1 MQPGQTEEPGQGG
14 ASARRA
20 CQECSR
26 KKSKCDRLLPR
37 CSSCQKYRRVC
48 DYERP
53 GKTPLTRRHLTQV
66 EEELSRAKILL
77 RELQSR
83 QNRENTNVSS
93 MSLPEVNILDKEPA
107 TPSPPP
113 SQPTEYQRHNEADA
127 AIPQQNPSLQ
137 EYFGSSRSRDTHAPE
152 TEYCTLIA
160 HTASPNHHN
169 LHTPCTDRLSRS
181 NRDIMIS
188 LETPPTSGSFEW
200 DERSGQEGGQ
210 KFVDGMGSLTS
221 DVDGSGY
228 LGVASGAALLRIT
241 VGNNSHRSGTTS
253 PRVSTIPFALTSLS
267 ALDGYIDDY
276 FSLYHRSYPIV
287 HEATFRAQFME
298 IIPRP
303 SGNAWQVLLYVV
315 AALGAWSTAT
325 QRSDVH
331 TGLFEAAKARFSI
344 DMLETGNLV
353 LVQALT
359 LMSNYAQMGNK
370 PNSSYNYYG
379 LARRIA
385 MGIGLHKEFSAWQ
398 LNPLVVEMRRRV
410 WWCLYV
416 FDVGSIITFS
426 RPFDFPQ
433 SGVDVE
439 LPINVHDTD
448 LTISTTQRPP
458 PADTTTVYSHL
469 RAQCSFHMATCNIY
483 ERMISNTFPT
493 AKEMS
498 TLDDIS
504 ICPWLASLPHY
515 FQPHAIQP
523 PKYAFCH
530 ATLQWRYRNLRILA
544 YRPFLVRRAMSGS
557 EWGQDQDNLDDPE
570 SIDLA
575 FQRCLDASRESVE
588 LISSFWF
595 NNSQTMMA
603 SWYGLYFLFQAVLIP
618 IVCLRNNPQS
628 DMAGAWRDQIRES
641 IRVLESMMRLNPTA
655 SRCLRVV
662 TSLTES
668 YISNEEEINEPTQE
682 SWQDQLTGLYPMM
695 WPELGSD
702 FAQLDRINALQESTI
717 TDFMNRMSAYD

>member
-1 MQPGQTEEPGQGG
+1 MIVD
-14 ASARRA
+14 AHL
-20 CQECSR
+20 
-26 KKSKCDRLLPR
+26 KCDRLLPH

-48 DYERP
+48 NYERP
-53 GKTPLTRRHLTQV
+53 GKTPLTRRHLTHV
-66 EEELSRAKILL
+66 EEELSRAKALL
-77 RELQSR
+77 SELQSR
-83 QNRENTNVSS
+83 QRRENTNGSS
-93 MSLPEVNILDKEPA
+93 MSPPEVNIVGKEPA
-107 TPSPPP
+107 TPSLPL
-113 SQPTEYQRHNEADA
+113 SQSTEYRRNNEIDV
-127 AIPQQNPSLQ
+127 AIPQQNLSLQ
-137 EYFGSSRSRDTHAPE
+137 GYFDSSHSRDAQPPE
-152 TEYCTLIA
+152 TEFCA
-160 HTASPNHHN
+160 ANAQTASPDHQN
-169 LHTPCTDRLSRS
+169 LHTPCSNRVSRS

-200 DERSGQEGGQ
+200 DERNGQPGGQ

-241 VGNNSHRSGTTS
+241 VGNNSHHSGTTS
-253 PRVSTIPFALTSLS
+253 PRVATIPFAITSLS

-344 DMLETGNLV
+344 DLLETGNLV

-493 AKEMS
+493 AKEMT
-498 TLDDIS
+498 TLDDMS
-504 ICPWLASLPHY
+504 IFPWLNSLPHY

-557 EWGQDQDNLDDPE
+557 DWGQDQDNSDDLE
-570 SIDLA
+570 SIDIA

-628 DMAGAWRDQIRES
+628 DLAGAWRDQIRES

>member
-1 MQPGQTEEPGQGG
+1 MSEIP
-14 ASARRA
+14 
-20 CQECSR
+20 
-26 KKSKCDRLLPR
+26 
-37 CSSCQKYRRVC
+37 
-48 DYERP
+48 
-53 GKTPLTRRHLTQV
+53 HLTQV

-83 QNRENTNVSS
+83 QNRENTNASS

-113 SQPTEYQRHNEADA
+113 SQLTEYQRHNEADVA
-127 AIPQQNPSLQ
+127 VPQQNPSLQ
-137 EYFGSSRSRDTHAPE
+137 EYFGSSRSRDTKPPE
-152 TEYCTLIA
+152 TENCTVIA

-200 DERSGQEGGQ
+200 DERSGQPGGQ

-493 AKEMS
+493 AKEMT

-628 DMAGAWRDQIRES
+628 DMAGAWRNQIRES

-662 TSLTES
+662 TSLTEP

>member
-1 MQPGQTEEPGQGG
+1 MPSDQTEETGQGG

-20 CQECSR
+20 CQECSK
-26 KKSKCDRLLPR
+26 KKSKCDRLFPR

-66 EEELSRAKILL
+66 EDELSRANALL

-83 QNRENTNVSS
+83 ERETARPSAPGSRSTDFQGNNET
-93 MSLPEVNILDKEPA
+93 EAA
-107 TPSPPP
+107 TPQQSLF
-113 SQPTEYQRHNEADA
+113 
-127 AIPQQNPSLQ
+127 PQ
-137 EYFGSSRSRDTHAPE
+137 EHFISSRYGDVQPPE
-152 TEYCTLIA
+152 TGGGTVIA
-160 HTASPNHHN
+160 HTASPNYQN
-169 LHTPCTDRLSRS
+169 LQTPCADRVSRS

-188 LETPPTSGSFEW
+188 LEGPPTSGSFEW
-200 DERSGQEGGQ
+200 DERNGQPGGQ
-210 KFVDGMGSLTS
+210 RFVDGMGSLTS
-221 DVDGSGY
+221 DTDGSGY

-241 VGNNSHRSGTTS
+241 VGHNDHRSETTS
-253 PRVSTIPFALTSLS
+253 PRLSTIPFAMTSLS

-276 FSLYHRSYPIV
+276 FSLYHRSYPII
-287 HEATFRAQFME
+287 HEATFRAQLME

-325 QRSDVH
+325 QRTDAH

-344 DMLETGNLV
+344 DLLETGNLV

-359 LMSNYAQMGNK
+359 LMSNYSQMGNK

-410 WWCLYV
+410 WWCLYA

-433 SGVDVE
+433 SGVDVP
-439 LPINVHDTD
+439 LPLNVHDTD
-448 LTISTTQRPP
+448 LTTSTAQRPQ
-458 PADTTTVYSHL
+458 PADETTLYSHL

-483 ERMISNTFPT
+483 ERMISNIFPT
-493 AKEMS
+493 AKEM
-498 TLDDIS
+498 TALDDIS
-504 ICPWLASLPHY
+504 ITPWLASLPHY
-515 FQPHAIQP
+515 FHPNAIQP

-544 YRPFLVRRAMSGS
+544 YRPFLVKRAMSGS
-557 EWGQDQDNLDDPE
+557 EWGQDHDNSEDMD
-570 SIDLA
+570 SIDEA
-575 FQRCLDASRESVE
+575 FQRCLEASRESIK
-588 LISSFWF
+588 LIANFWF
-595 NNSQTMMA
+595 NSSQTMMA

-618 IVCLRNNPQS
+618 IVCLRNNPRS
-628 DMAGAWRDQIRES
+628 DLAGTWRDQIQES
-641 IRVLESMMRLNPTA
+641 IRTLESMMRLNPTA
-655 SRCLRVV
+655 SRCLRIVS
-662 TSLTES
+662 SLTES
-668 YISNEEEINEPTQE
+668 YISNEEEINGPTQE

-702 FAQLDRINALQESTI
+702 FAQLDRINVLQESTI

>member
-1 MQPGQTEEPGQGG
+1 CFLVVRHVRNTVG
-14 ASARRA
+14 
-20 CQECSR
+20 
-26 KKSKCDRLLPR
+26 
-37 CSSCQKYRRVC
+37 
-48 DYERP
+48 
-53 GKTPLTRRHLTQV
+53 HLTQV
-66 EEELSRAKILL
+66 EEELSRAKALL

-83 QNRENTNVSS
+83 QSRENTNGSS

-113 SQPTEYQRHNEADA
+113 SQSKEYQRHNEADV

-137 EYFGSSRSRDTHAPE
+137 EYFGSSRSRDTQPLE
-152 TEYCTLIA
+152 MEYCTVIA
-160 HTASPNHHN
+160 HTSSPNHHS

-200 DERSGQEGGQ
+200 DERSGQPGGQ

-493 AKEMS
+493 AKEMT

>member
-702 FAQLDRINALQESTI
+702 FAQLDRINAL
-717 TDFMNRMSAYD
+717 